1 MFSRIITLIRPILRF
16 VEPKCL
22 TSSRSPRATRLAAAS
37 TLASS
42 VLAWGLAAQPLAILA
57 ASQSSP
63 VASVDQSTYDFGEVY
78 EGEHIS
84 HTFTV
89 RNTGSVPLELRD
101 PAAKAENPAS
111 YRNVRLATNLES
123 GPGILRLTGEAVVTE
138 VSFASYTEAT
148 TSLRQMLAVR
158 GRPAAPA

>member
-1 MFSRIITLIRPILRF
+1 
-16 VEPKCL
+16 
-22 TSSRSPRATRLAAAS
+22 
-37 TLASS
+37 
-42 VLAWGLAAQPLAILA
+42 
-57 ASQSSP
+57 
-63 VASVDQSTYDFGEVY
+63 VDQSTYDFGEVY

-101 PAAKAENPAS
+101 PAAKAENSAS
-111 YRNVRLATNLES
+111 DRSARVATNLES